1 MKVWV
6 DKNKC
11 IGCGLCVSLA
21 GEVFEMG
28 EDNKSQVKQ
37 GADFEKNK
45 EAIKQA
51 KDSCPVQAI
60 NVEED

>member
-21 GEVFEMG
+21 GEIFEMK
-28 EDNKSQVKQ
+28 EDGKSHVKQ
-37 GADFEKNK
+37 EADFEKNK
-45 EAIKQA
+45 EIIKQA